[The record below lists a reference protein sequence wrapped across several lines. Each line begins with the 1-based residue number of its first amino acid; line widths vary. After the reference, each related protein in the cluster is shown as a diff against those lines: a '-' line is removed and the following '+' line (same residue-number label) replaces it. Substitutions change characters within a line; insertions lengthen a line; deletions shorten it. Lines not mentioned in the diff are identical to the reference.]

1 VTQQK
6 LNNYSAVGL
15 IKDTSK
21 KIVLNSL
28 FLITFKTN
36 KTDVYEKFLLTVI
49 VDLFF
54 FFVSDIG
61 TDRSG

>member
-36 KTDVYEKFLLTVI
+36 KTGVYEKFLLTVI
-49 VDLFF
+49 VDLFL

-61 TDRSG
+61 TDRSR

>member
-36 KTDVYEKFLLTVI
+36 KTGVYEKFLLTVI
-49 VDLFF
+49 VDLFL